1 MVKPLTLL
9 VGLLLLGSTLRAQT
23 TPAPSLPAPRLL
35 AQADS
40 GAVLVGNG
48 WYLPR
53 YAPGTGADTTAALFA
68 MFHRHRAAGWLF
80 TIPYF
85 AGMVLTL
92 PLSHTDRAGNTVV
105 ADKAIAPPLGIPI
118 LAGTVVGF
126 IAHANK
132 FNKKHLRAVSQGYML
147 GQPVPVRYRQ
157 LLTPRNFEEAAY
169 VREAMRQQ
177 LERDKLSSSATTR

>member
-1 MVKPLTLL
+1 MTKVITLVGTLL
-9 VGLLLLGSTLRAQT
+9 ISSALRAQT
-23 TPAPSLPAPRLL
+23 TSPSSAASPGFV

-53 YAPGTGADTTAALFA
+53 YAPGITADTTGALFS
-68 MFHRHRAAGWLF
+68 MFYRHRRAGWLF

-85 AGMVLTL
+85 VGMVLTL
-92 PLSHTDRAGNTVV
+92 PLSHTDSYGRTTV

-132 FNKKHLRAVSQGYML
+132 FNKARLRAVSRAYML

-177 LERDKLSSSATTR
+177 YERERLSAPAR

>member
-1 MVKPLTLL
+1 MNKLITLL
-9 VGLLLLGSTLRAQT
+9 GALLLLSPTLRAQT
-23 TPAPSLPAPRLL
+23 TQAPPAPQLVAR
-35 AQADS
+35 ADS
-40 GAVLVGNG
+40 GAVLIGNG

-53 YAPGTGADTTAALFA
+53 YAPGAGADTTGALFA
-68 MFHRHRAAGWLF
+68 MFHRHRTAGWLF
-80 TIPYF
+80 VIPYSV
-85 AGMVLTL
+85 GMVLTF
-92 PLSHTDRAGNTVV
+92 PLSNTNRAGVTTV

-132 FNKKHLRAVSQGYML
+132 FNKKHLRTVSQNYML
-147 GQPVPVRYRQ
+147 GQPVPPRYRQ

-177 LERDKLSSSATTR
+177 LEREKLSSAATTR